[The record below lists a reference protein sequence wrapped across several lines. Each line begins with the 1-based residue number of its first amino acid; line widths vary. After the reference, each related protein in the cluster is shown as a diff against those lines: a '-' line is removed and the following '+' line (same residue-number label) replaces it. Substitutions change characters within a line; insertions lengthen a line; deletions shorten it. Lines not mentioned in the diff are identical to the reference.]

1 MTIQSTQ
8 IGVSTVPVLL
18 GSGGANGITVTLY
31 NATGPAVFLGGGT
44 AVATSG
50 TASGGLQ
57 LAGTAYLTNLEVQR
71 GDTLY
76 AVASS
81 GTATVHVLRGG
92 V

>member
-1 MTIQSTQ
+1 MTIQSAQ
-8 IGVSTVPVLL
+8 IAVSTVPVLL
-18 GSGGANGITVTLY
+18 GSGGSNGITITVY
-31 NATGPAVFLGGGT
+31 NASGPAVFLGGGT
-44 AVATSG
+44 AVAASG

-57 LAGTAYLTNLEVQR
+57 LSGTAYQSLSIER

-76 AVASS
+76 AVAAS

>member
-8 IGVSTVPVLL
+8 VGVSTVPVLL
-18 GSGGANGITVTLY
+18 GSGAGNGITITVY
-31 NATGPAVFLGGGT
+31 NATGPTVYLGGGT

-57 LAGTAYLTNLEVQR
+57 LAGTQYLSMEVQR

-76 AVASS
+76 AVAAS